1 MRYQVRERL
10 LRLGEDNDI
19 LNEAGEP
26 VYQVDGKVLSL
37 HGLMVVN
44 DLAGNKVGT
53 VSRKLISLLAT
64 YEVALA
70 GGVNA
75 EVHQRFSSPL
85 RPTWN
90 ISVAGG
96 AELEVTGNFLGHD
109 FTFSES
115 GQTGAASTLVA
126 AAIDGTS
133 AVIGNLGDSRA
144 YLLRDGRLNQLTKDH
159 SYVQEQVDAGYL
171 TPEQA
176 RSHPYSNVITRCVG
190 ANNEVVPDVYA
201 MNATSSEAVSAATKP
216 GSPLAI
222 SSQKSSGSPATYT
235 SPVSTASSSTDG

>member
-37 HGLMVVN
+37 HGLTVVN

-115 GQTGAASTLVA
+115 GQTVA
-126 AAIDGTS
+126 TVSKAWISLA
-133 AVIGNLGDSRA
+133 DSYGVDVA
-144 YLLRDGRLNQLTKDH
+144 EGQNDLLILCSVLALEA
-159 SYVQEQVDAGYL
+159 EQD
-171 TPEQA
+171 
-176 RSHPYSNVITRCVG
+176 RSQHNR
-190 ANNEVVPDVYA
+190 
-201 MNATSSEAVSAATKP
+201 
-216 GSPLAI
+216 
-222 SSQKSSGSPATYT
+222 
-235 SPVSTASSSTDG
+235 

>member
-44 DLAGNKVGT
+44 DMAGNEVGT

-85 RPTWN
+85 RPRWN

-96 AELEVTGNFLGHD
+96 AELEMTGNFLGHD
-109 FTFSES
+109 FTFSEN
-115 GQTGAASTLVA
+115 GQTVA
-126 AAIDGTS
+126 TVSKAWISLA
-133 AVIGNLGDSRA
+133 DSYGVDVA
-144 YLLRDGRLNQLTKDH
+144 EGQNDLLILCSVLALEA
-159 SYVQEQVDAGYL
+159 EQD
-171 TPEQA
+171 
-176 RSHPYSNVITRCVG
+176 RSQHNR
-190 ANNEVVPDVYA
+190 
-201 MNATSSEAVSAATKP
+201 
-216 GSPLAI
+216 
-222 SSQKSSGSPATYT
+222 
-235 SPVSTASSSTDG
+235 